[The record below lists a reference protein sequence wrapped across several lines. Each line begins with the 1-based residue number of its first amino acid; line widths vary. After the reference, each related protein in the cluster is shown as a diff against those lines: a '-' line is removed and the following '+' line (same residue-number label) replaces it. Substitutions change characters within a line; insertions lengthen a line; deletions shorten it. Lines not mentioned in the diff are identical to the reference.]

1 MSQLEIGDRVEIVD
15 DVAGRFPSK
24 IGVITATRE
33 VAFRRKVTVRLAD
46 GTESDFSDSQLQTPS
61 TIFADMMLD
70 THISLAPGLRGSTFA
85 RHMRFISRE
94 FDIHLKLTGSD
105 EENRLY
111 GQLTA
116 NGTATE
122 SSLITLVSHGEPCVT
137 TATDSCGEFEVR
149 QVPFGS
155 VVLEILV
162 PSHRIVATFDV
173 NK

>member
-94 FDIHLKLTGSD
+94 FDIHLKLM
-105 EENRLY
+105 
-111 GQLTA
+111 
-116 NGTATE
+116 
-122 SSLITLVSHGEPCVT
+122 
-137 TATDSCGEFEVR
+137 DS
-149 QVPFGS
+149 
-155 VVLEILV
+155 
-162 PSHRIVATFDV
+162 
-173 NK
+173 

>member
-1 MSQLEIGDRVEIVD
+1 
-15 DVAGRFPSK
+15 
-24 IGVITATRE
+24 
-33 VAFRRKVTVRLAD
+33 
-46 GTESDFSDSQLQTPS
+46 
-61 TIFADMMLD
+61 MLD
-70 THISLAPGLRGSTFA
+70 THVSLAPGLRGSTFA

-105 EENRLY
+105 EDNSLY

-122 SSLITLVSHGEPCVT
+122 SSLITLVFHGEPCVT